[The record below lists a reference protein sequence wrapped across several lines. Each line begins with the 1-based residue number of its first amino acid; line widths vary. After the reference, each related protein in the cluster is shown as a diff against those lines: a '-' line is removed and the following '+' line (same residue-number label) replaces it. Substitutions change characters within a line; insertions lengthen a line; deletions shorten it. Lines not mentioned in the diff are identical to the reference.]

1 MFHNLIYI
9 YYMHYILFII
19 YNIYIYIYSPNI
31 YSFGGHVDDYP
42 HPGVDAKGFM
52 KVINARNNV
61 TWHEFVSIYPN
72 QDGNIVMNIVPQTA
86 DDYAYLS
93 GLEVVEA

>member
-52 KVINARNNV
+52 KVINARNKKEPKVWNPTTQRMTSWV
-61 TWHEFVSIYPN
+61 DPSKIKGIVGSKC
-72 QDGNIVMNIVPQTA
+72 NI
-86 DDYAYLS
+86 S
-93 GLEVVEA
+93 